1 MESNNEIEDDAL
13 GRWLSGDM
21 TPEELNEFEASEA
34 FETYKNIKNYMEGIE
49 MPSYDVEREFARLNE
64 KRNGKVVR
72 LNPMR
77 KWAVAASIITILG
90 LGSLLF
96 LMQEDDIMVSHVTA
110 QMETDTISL
119 PDESTVYL
127 NADSK
132 LAYNESAWEDEKV
145 VELEGEGYFSVTKGD
160 KFSVKT
166 DQGTIQVLG
175 TEFNIRSRS
184 DLTEVTCYS
193 GKVKV
198 SDKASGAIIL
208 EPGMSCKIV
217 DGNLVNEW
225 TPTFD
230 SEVSWLNSESTFHE
244 APFIIVI
251 EELEDQYG
259 VEIDD
264 TEVNVAERIYTGT
277 FPHGNLEDALKIV
290 FDPMNIQYDILSDK
304 QVKLRE

>member
-1 MESNNEIEDDAL
+1 MESKKEIEDDAL

-21 TPEELNEFEASEA
+21 SPEELKEFEASEA
-34 FETYKNIKNYMEGIE
+34 FKTYENIKNYTEGMK
-49 MPSYDVEREFARLNE
+49 MPAYDLEKEFALLND
-64 KRNGKVVR
+64 KRKGKVVQ

-77 KWAVAASIITILG
+77 KWTIAASIAIILG

-96 LMQEDDIMVSHVTA
+96 LMQGDDILVSHTTA
-110 QMETDTISL
+110 QMETDTIAL
-119 PDESTVYL
+119 PDQSTVYL

-132 LAYNESAWEDEKV
+132 LDYNESSWEEEKV

-160 KFSVKT
+160 QFSVKT

-198 SDKASGAIIL
+198 SDQASGAMIL

-217 DGNLVNEW
+217 DGSLVNEW
-225 TPTFD
+225 TPNFD
-230 SEVSWLNSESTFHE
+230 EKVSWLNSESTFHE

-259 VEIDD
+259 VSIDD
-264 TEVNVAERIYTGT
+264 EDVSIKERVYTGT

-290 FDPMNIQYDILSDK
+290 FDPMNIQYDILSEK
-304 QVKLRE
+304 EIKLRE